1 MDFDGRLKRIMDSD
15 HNIRHS
21 IVADADG
28 NTITIKHRGGIA
40 NLLTPQET
48 SDSLKRA
55 ASAWKARKSLESKV
69 GRGLYAAAAFENLTR
84 LTFPL
89 GEQHL
94 LFVSMGSEH
103 TRMDLN
109 QGGGRTQII
118 EHVLNILSGDPTLQ

>member
-1 MDFDGRLKRIMDSD
+1 MNYDVLLARIMDSD
-15 HNIRHS
+15 PNIRHA
-21 IVADADG
+21 IVADAEG
-28 NTITIKHRGGIA
+28 NIMTVKHRSGVT

-55 ASAWKARKSLESKV
+55 ANAWKARKSLQSKV
-69 GRGLYAAAAFENLTR
+69 GKGLYAIAAFENLTR
-84 LTFPL
+84 MTFPL

-109 QGGGRTQII
+109 QGGGRNQII
-118 EHVLNILSGDPTLQ
+118 EHVLNVLSWDPTLQ